1 MVGRFVGP
9 KDYTGNEKWT
19 SLRDLLYLK
28 IDILQSVRTKLISRD
43 KMVIQFQ
50 FIFCSCILN
59 DFFTAER

>member
-9 KDYTGNEKWT
+9 KDYTVNEKWT
-19 SLRDLLYLK
+19 SLRDFLCLK

-50 FIFCSCILN
+50 FMFCNCTLN
-59 DFFTAER
+59 EFFYS